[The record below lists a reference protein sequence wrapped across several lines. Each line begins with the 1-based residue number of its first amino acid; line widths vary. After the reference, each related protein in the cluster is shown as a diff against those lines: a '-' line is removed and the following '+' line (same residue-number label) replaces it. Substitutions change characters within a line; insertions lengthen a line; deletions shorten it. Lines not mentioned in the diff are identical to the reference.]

1 MTTKPTSADGDH
13 TLAISVAMPSL
24 GEQATEGTLV
34 KWLKSPGDAV
44 AAGEPIAEVVT
55 DKVSAE
61 VASPVTG
68 RLGSLLVPPGV
79 TVATGTTIV
88 TVVPSVGHSSTG
100 SAGLPSGSPASSEQ
114 VVEEPADTLTRTSPL
129 VRRLAQ
135 ENGIDLRHVPAT
147 GQGGRV
153 TKDDILSF
161 ISSRSQATT
170 LADAPAAQAGRVPGI
185 VDVAHSSH
193 VPNPS
198 QDAPDDHYVLPPSAL
213 RQAIAAHLVR
223 SVRTI
228 PQAWTLVEVDVS
240 GLLAWRQAQREGFR
254 SRHGVDVSVFALFAH
269 TVVGVLSRHPL
280 LNATWN
286 DGPDGPD
293 ARGAGGG
300 RVTVH
305 RRINLGVAVARPGGG
320 LLVPCVPD
328 AGRLSVSGLA
338 GEMRRIIDG
347 SRENTLGSS
356 AYAGTTMTINN
367 TGALGSVTSQPILPE
382 GTSAILT
389 LEAITRRPVVVGND
403 AIAIRPMA
411 NLCLT
416 FDHRVLDGQE
426 ACAFLQELKSELE
439 RLSST
444 TAIH

>member
-1 MTTKPTSADGDH
+1 MTTTTSTVLGDH
-13 TLAISVAMPSL
+13 SHAISVAMPSL
-24 GEQATEGTLV
+24 GEQATECTLV
-34 KWLKSPGDAV
+34 KWLKAPGDNV
-44 AAGEPIAEVVT
+44 TAGDPIAEVVT

-61 VASPVTG
+61 VVSPVSG
-68 RLGSLLVPPGV
+68 RLGPLLVPPGV
-79 TVATGTTIV
+79 TVATGTTIA
-88 TVVPSVGHSSTG
+88 TVVPSVGTTG
-100 SAGLPSGSPASSEQ
+100 SVSTDGPTQRPVSLIAIVDAPDA
-114 VVEEPADTLTRTSPL
+114 LTRTSPL
-129 VRRLAQ
+129 VRRLAR
-135 ENGIDLRHVPAT
+135 ENGIDLRRVPAT
-147 GQGGRV
+147 GPGGRV
-153 TKDDILSF
+153 TKDDILAF
-161 ISSRSQATT
+161 IGSSSQATT
-170 LADAPAAQAGRVPGI
+170 PPEAHDRLAGRLPETI
-185 VDVAHSSH
+185 HVAHSSP
-193 VPNPS
+193 VPNATP
-198 QDAPDDHYVLPPSAL
+198 ATPDDHEILPPSTL

-228 PQAWTLVEVDVS
+228 PQAWTLVEVDMS
-240 GLLAWRQAQREGFR
+240 GLNSWRQAHRDGFR
-254 SRHGVDVSVFALFAH
+254 TRHGIDLSLFALFAH

-286 DGPDGPD
+286 EGPDGPE

-328 AGRLSVSGLA
+328 AGRLSVSGLV

-347 SRENTLGSS
+347 ARDNTLGVS
-356 AYAGTTMTINN
+356 AYAGTSMTINN

-389 LEAITRRPVVVGND
+389 LEAITRRPVVIGID
-403 AIAIRPMA
+403 AFAIRPIA
-411 NLCLT
+411 NVCLT

-439 RLSST
+439 RLSAT

>member
-1 MTTKPTSADGDH
+1 MTMTTSTVLGDDKH
-13 TLAISVAMPSL
+13 AISVAMPSL
-24 GEQATEGTLV
+24 GEQATECTLV
-34 KWLKSPGDAV
+34 KWLKAPGDNV
-44 AAGEPIAEVVT
+44 TAGDPIAEVVT

-61 VASPVTG
+61 VVSPVSG
-68 RLGSLLVPPGV
+68 RLGPLLVPPGV
-79 TVATGTTIV
+79 TVATGTTIA
-88 TVVPSVGHSSTG
+88 TVVPSVGTTG
-100 SAGLPSGSPASSEQ
+100 SVSTDGPTQRPVSLIAIVDAPEA
-114 VVEEPADTLTRTSPL
+114 LTRTSPL

-135 ENGIDLRHVPAT
+135 ENGIDLRRVPAT
-147 GQGGRV
+147 GPGGRV
-153 TKDDILSF
+153 TKDDILAF
-161 ISSRSQATT
+161 IGSSSQATT
-170 LADAPAAQAGRVPGI
+170 PPEAHDRLAGRLPETI
-185 VDVAHSSH
+185 HVAHSSP
-193 VPNPS
+193 VPNATP
-198 QDAPDDHYVLPPSAL
+198 DTPDDHEILPPSTL

-228 PQAWTLVEVDVS
+228 PQAWTLVEVDMS
-240 GLLAWRQAQREGFR
+240 GLNSWRQAHRDGFR
-254 SRHGVDVSVFALFAH
+254 TRNGIDLSLFALFAH

-286 DGPDGPD
+286 EGPDGPE

-328 AGRLSVSGLA
+328 AGRLSVSGLV

-347 SRENTLGSS
+347 ARDNALGVS
-356 AYAGTTMTINN
+356 AYAGTSMTINN

-389 LEAITRRPVVVGND
+389 LEAITRRPVVIGID
-403 AIAIRPMA
+403 AFAIRPIA
-411 NLCLT
+411 NVCLT

-439 RLSST
+439 SLSAT

>member
-1 MTTKPTSADGDH
+1 MTTKPSSLHGDH
-13 TLAISVAMPSL
+13 TLAVSVAMPSL

-44 AAGEPIAEVVT
+44 AAGDPIAEVVT

-61 VASPVTG
+61 VTSPVSG
-68 RLGSLLVPPGV
+68 RLGPLLVPPGV
-79 TVATGTTIV
+79 TVTTDTTIV
-88 TVVPSVGHSSTG
+88 TVIPSVGTTG
-100 SAGLPSGSPASSEQ
+100 TVSARVPTEPPASSVQ
-114 VVEEPADTLTRTSPL
+114 GVDEPADAISRTSPL

-135 ENGIDLRHVPAT
+135 ENGIDLRHVHAT
-147 GQGGRV
+147 GPGGRV
-153 TKDDILSF
+153 TKDDILAF
-161 ISSRSQATT
+161 ISSSSQATT
-170 LADAPAAQAGRVPGI
+170 LRAAPDTPTGDLPDTTYTGHASP
-185 VDVAHSSH
+185 
-193 VPNPS
+193 VPNPTP
-198 QDAPDDHYVLPPSAL
+198 DTPDDHEMLPPSAL
-213 RQAIAAHLVR
+213 RQAVAAHLVR

-228 PQAWTLVEVDVS
+228 PQAWTLVEVDMS
-240 GLLAWRQAQREGFR
+240 GLLAWRQAHREGFR
-254 SRHGVDVSVFALFAH
+254 SRHVVDLSLFALFAH

-293 ARGAGGG
+293 ARGVGGG

-328 AGRLSVSGLA
+328 AGRLSVSGLV

-347 SRENTLGSS
+347 ARDNTLGSS
-356 AYAGTTMTINN
+356 AYVGTTMTINN

-389 LEAITRRPVVVGND
+389 LEAITPRPVVVGND

-426 ACAFLQELKSELE
+426 ACAFLQELKSQLQS
-439 RLSST
+439 LSAT
-444 TAIH
+444 AAIH

>member
-1 MTTKPTSADGDH
+1 MTTTTASVLGDH
-13 TLAISVAMPSL
+13 PHAISVAMPSL
-24 GEQATEGTLV
+24 GEQATECTLV
-34 KWLKSPGDAV
+34 KWLKAPGDNV
-44 AAGEPIAEVVT
+44 AEGEPIAEVVT

-61 VASPVTG
+61 VVSPVSG
-68 RLGSLLVPPGV
+68 RLGPLLVPPGL
-79 TVATGTTIV
+79 TVATGTTIA
-88 TVVPSVGHSSTG
+88 TVIPSVGTTRSMSTDG
-100 SAGLPSGSPASSEQ
+100 PTQRPVSIEAI
-114 VVEEPADTLTRTSPL
+114 VADTPDALTRTSPL

-135 ENGIDLRHVPAT
+135 ENGIDLHRVPAT
-147 GQGGRV
+147 GPGGRV
-153 TKDDILSF
+153 TKDDILAF
-161 ISSRSQATT
+161 INSRSQATT
-170 LADAPAAQAGRVPGI
+170 PPPPYERPSGRLPETTH
-185 VDVAHSSH
+185 VAHSSP
-193 VPNPS
+193 VPTATS
-198 QDAPDDHYVLPPSAL
+198 VTPDDHEILPSSAL

-223 SVRTI
+223 SVQTI

-240 GLLAWRQAQREGFR
+240 GLNSFRQAHRDGFR
-254 SRHGVDVSVFALFAH
+254 SRHGIDLSVFALFAH

-286 DGPDGPD
+286 DGPDGPE

-328 AGRLSVSGLA
+328 AGRLSASGLVA
-338 GEMRRIIDG
+338 EMRRIIDG
-347 SRENTLGSS
+347 ARDNTLGAS

-389 LEAITRRPVVVGND
+389 LEAIMRRPVVVGND
-403 AIAIRPMA
+403 AIAIRPIT
-411 NLCLT
+411 NVCLT

-439 RLSST
+439 RLSAT

>member
-1 MTTKPTSADGDH
+1 MTTTTSTVLGDH
-13 TLAISVAMPSL
+13 SHAISVAMPAL
-24 GEQATEGTLV
+24 GEQATECTLV
-34 KWLKSPGDAV
+34 KWLKAPGDNV
-44 AAGEPIAEVVT
+44 TAGDPIAEVVT

-61 VASPVTG
+61 VVSPVSG
-68 RLGSLLVPPGV
+68 RLGPLLVPPGV
-79 TVATGTTIV
+79 TVATGTTIA
-88 TVVPSVGHSSTG
+88 TVVPSVGTTG
-100 SAGLPSGSPASSEQ
+100 SVSTDGPTQRPVSLIAIVDAPDA
-114 VVEEPADTLTRTSPL
+114 LTRTSPL
-129 VRRLAQ
+129 VRRLAR
-135 ENGIDLRHVPAT
+135 ENGIDLRRVPAT
-147 GQGGRV
+147 GPGGRV
-153 TKDDILSF
+153 TKDDILAF
-161 ISSRSQATT
+161 IGSSSQATT
-170 LADAPAAQAGRVPGI
+170 PPEAHDRLEGRLPETI
-185 VDVAHSSH
+185 HVAHSSP
-193 VPNPS
+193 VPNATP
-198 QDAPDDHYVLPPSAL
+198 ATPDDHEILPPSTL

-228 PQAWTLVEVDVS
+228 PQAWTLVEVEMS
-240 GLLAWRQAQREGFR
+240 GINSWRQAHRDGFR
-254 SRHGVDVSVFALFAH
+254 TRHGIDLSLFALFAH

-286 DGPDGPD
+286 EGPDGPE

-328 AGRLSVSGLA
+328 AGRLSVSGLV

-347 SRENTLGSS
+347 ARDNTLGVS
-356 AYAGTTMTINN
+356 AYAGTSMTINN

-389 LEAITRRPVVVGND
+389 LEAITRRPVIIGID
-403 AIAIRPMA
+403 SFAIRPIA
-411 NLCLT
+411 NVCLT

-439 RLSST
+439 RLSAT

>member
-1 MTTKPTSADGDH
+1 MTTTTSTVLGDH
-13 TLAISVAMPSL
+13 SHAISVAMPSL
-24 GEQATEGTLV
+24 GEQATECTLV
-34 KWLKSPGDAV
+34 KWLKAPGDNV
-44 AAGEPIAEVVT
+44 TAGDPIAEVVT

-61 VASPVTG
+61 VVSPVSG
-68 RLGSLLVPPGV
+68 RLGPLLVPPGV
-79 TVATGTTIV
+79 TVATGTTIA
-88 TVVPSVGHSSTG
+88 TVVPSVGTTG
-100 SAGLPSGSPASSEQ
+100 SVSTDGPTQRPVSLIAIVDAPDA
-114 VVEEPADTLTRTSPL
+114 LTRTSPL
-129 VRRLAQ
+129 VRRLAR
-135 ENGIDLRHVPAT
+135 ENGIDLRRVPAT
-147 GQGGRV
+147 GPGGRV
-153 TKDDILSF
+153 TKDDILAF
-161 ISSRSQATT
+161 IGSSSQATT
-170 LADAPAAQAGRVPGI
+170 PPEAHDRLEGRLPETI
-185 VDVAHSSH
+185 HVAHSSP
-193 VPNPS
+193 VPNATP
-198 QDAPDDHYVLPPSAL
+198 ATPDDHEILPPSTL

-228 PQAWTLVEVDVS
+228 PQAWTLVEVDMS
-240 GLLAWRQAQREGFR
+240 GLNSWRQAHRDGFR
-254 SRHGVDVSVFALFAH
+254 TRHGIDLSLFALFAH

-286 DGPDGPD
+286 EGPDGPE

-328 AGRLSVSGLA
+328 AGRLSVSGLV

-347 SRENTLGSS
+347 ARDNTLGVS
-356 AYAGTTMTINN
+356 AYAGTSMTINN

-389 LEAITRRPVVVGND
+389 LEAITRRPVIIGID
-403 AIAIRPMA
+403 SFAIRPIA
-411 NLCLT
+411 NVCLT

-439 RLSST
+439 RLSAT

>member
-1 MTTKPTSADGDH
+1 MTTTTSTVLGDH
-13 TLAISVAMPSL
+13 SHAISVAMPSL
-24 GEQATEGTLV
+24 GEQATECTLV
-34 KWLKSPGDAV
+34 KWLKAPGDNV
-44 AAGEPIAEVVT
+44 TAGDPIAEVVT

-61 VASPVTG
+61 VVSPVSG
-68 RLGSLLVPPGV
+68 RLGPLLVPPGV
-79 TVATGTTIV
+79 TVATGTTIA
-88 TVVPSVGHSSTG
+88 TVVPSVGTTG
-100 SAGLPSGSPASSEQ
+100 SVSTDGPTQRPVSLIAIVDAPDA
-114 VVEEPADTLTRTSPL
+114 LTRTSPL
-129 VRRLAQ
+129 VRRLAR
-135 ENGIDLRHVPAT
+135 ENGIDLRRVPAT
-147 GQGGRV
+147 GPGGRV
-153 TKDDILSF
+153 TKDDILAF
-161 ISSRSQATT
+161 IGSSSQATT
-170 LADAPAAQAGRVPGI
+170 PPEAHDRLEGRLPETI
-185 VDVAHSSH
+185 HVAHSSP
-193 VPNPS
+193 VPNATP
-198 QDAPDDHYVLPPSAL
+198 ATPDDHEILPPSTL

-228 PQAWTLVEVDVS
+228 PQAWTLVEVDMS
-240 GLLAWRQAQREGFR
+240 GLNSWRQAHRDGFR
-254 SRHGVDVSVFALFAH
+254 TRHGIDLSLFALFAH

-286 DGPDGPD
+286 EGPDGPE

-328 AGRLSVSGLA
+328 AGRLSVSGLV

-347 SRENTLGSS
+347 ARDNTLGVS
-356 AYAGTTMTINN
+356 AYAGTSMTINN

-389 LEAITRRPVVVGND
+389 LEAITRRPVIIGID
-403 AIAIRPMA
+403 SFAIRPIA
-411 NLCLT
+411 NVCLT

-426 ACAFLQELKSELE
+426 ACAFLQELTSELE
-439 RLSST
+439 RLSAT

>member
-1 MTTKPTSADGDH
+1 MTTTTSTVLGDH
-13 TLAISVAMPSL
+13 SHAISVAMPSL
-24 GEQATEGTLV
+24 GEQATECTLV
-34 KWLKSPGDAV
+34 KWLKAPGDNV
-44 AAGEPIAEVVT
+44 TAGDPIAEVVT

-61 VASPVTG
+61 VVSPVSG
-68 RLGSLLVPPGV
+68 RLGPLLVPPGV
-79 TVATGTTIV
+79 TVATGTTIA
-88 TVVPSVGHSSTG
+88 TVVPSVGTTG
-100 SAGLPSGSPASSEQ
+100 SVSTDGPTQRPVSLIAIVDAPDA
-114 VVEEPADTLTRTSPL
+114 LTRTSPL
-129 VRRLAQ
+129 VRRLAR
-135 ENGIDLRHVPAT
+135 ENGIDLRRVPAT
-147 GQGGRV
+147 GPGGRV
-153 TKDDILSF
+153 TKDDILAF
-161 ISSRSQATT
+161 IGSSSQATT
-170 LADAPAAQAGRVPGI
+170 PPEAHDRLEGRLPETI
-185 VDVAHSSH
+185 HVAHSSP
-193 VPNPS
+193 VPNATP
-198 QDAPDDHYVLPPSAL
+198 ATPDDHEILPPSTL

-228 PQAWTLVEVDVS
+228 PQAWTLVEVDMS
-240 GLLAWRQAQREGFR
+240 GLNSWRQAHRDGFR
-254 SRHGVDVSVFALFAH
+254 TRHGIDLSLFALFAH

-286 DGPDGPD
+286 EGPDGPE

-328 AGRLSVSGLA
+328 AGRLSVSGLV

-347 SRENTLGSS
+347 ARDNTLGVS
-356 AYAGTTMTINN
+356 AYAGTSMTINN

-389 LEAITRRPVVVGND
+389 LEAITRRPVIIGID
-403 AIAIRPMA
+403 YFAIRPIA
-411 NLCLT
+411 NVCLT

-439 RLSST
+439 RLSAT

>member
-1 MTTKPTSADGDH
+1 MTTTTSTVLGDH
-13 TLAISVAMPSL
+13 SHAISVAMPSL
-24 GEQATEGTLV
+24 GEQATECTLV
-34 KWLKSPGDAV
+34 KWLKAPGDNV
-44 AAGEPIAEVVT
+44 TAGDPIAEVVT

-61 VASPVTG
+61 VVSPVSG
-68 RLGSLLVPPGV
+68 RLGPLLVPPGV
-79 TVATGTTIV
+79 TVATGTTIA
-88 TVVPSVGHSSTG
+88 TVVPSVGTTG
-100 SAGLPSGSPASSEQ
+100 SVSTDGPTQRPVSLIAIVDAPDA
-114 VVEEPADTLTRTSPL
+114 LTRTSPL
-129 VRRLAQ
+129 VRRLAR
-135 ENGIDLRHVPAT
+135 ENGIDLRRVPAT
-147 GQGGRV
+147 GPGGRV
-153 TKDDILSF
+153 TKDDILAF
-161 ISSRSQATT
+161 IGSSSQATT
-170 LADAPAAQAGRVPGI
+170 PPEAHDRLEGRLPETI
-185 VDVAHSSH
+185 HVAHSSP
-193 VPNPS
+193 VPNATP
-198 QDAPDDHYVLPPSAL
+198 ATPDDHEILPPSTL
-213 RQAIAAHLVR
+213 RQAIAEHLVR

-228 PQAWTLVEVDVS
+228 PQAWTLVEVDMS
-240 GLLAWRQAQREGFR
+240 GLNSWRQAHRDGFR
-254 SRHGVDVSVFALFAH
+254 TRHGIDLSLFALFAH

-286 DGPDGPD
+286 EGPDGPE

-328 AGRLSVSGLA
+328 AGRLSVSGLV

-347 SRENTLGSS
+347 ARDNTLGVS
-356 AYAGTTMTINN
+356 AYAGTSMTINN

-389 LEAITRRPVVVGND
+389 LEAITRRPVIIGID
-403 AIAIRPMA
+403 SFAIRPIA
-411 NLCLT
+411 NVCLT

-439 RLSST
+439 RLSAT